1 VLSIAGGPRVPFEE
15 TGEFDFG
22 ALVPRL

>member
-1 VLSIAGGPRVPFEE
+1 LSVTGGPRVPFEE